1 MNFYM
6 KTQPISRFYLLTFNL
21 FIVGGLM
28 SCSSLGKSGFN
39 GINFRNATDI
49 SNIKSPNNQGTVYLQ
64 GQVINIVPLSEPW
77 QAYQIGD
84 NSGTIW
90 AITSLKGLKIKDKLL
105 IKGNLRYQSIP
116 VATEELGDFYVE
128 EQERIE
134 HTSASQ
140 L

>member
-1 MNFYM
+1 M
-6 KTQPISRFYLLTFNL
+6 KNQPIRMFYLLTFNL

-28 SCSSLGKSGFN
+28 SCSSLGKSSFN
-39 GINFRNATDI
+39 GINFRNVTDI
-49 SNIKSPNNQGTVYLQ
+49 SNIKSPNHQGIVYLQ
-64 GQVINIVPLSEPW
+64 GKVINIVPLSEPW

-90 AITSLKGLKIKDKLL
+90 AITSQKGLKITDKLL

-134 HTSASQ
+134 HTSAS
-140 L
+140 

>member
-1 MNFYM
+1 M
-6 KTQPISRFYLLTFNL
+6 KNQLISRFYLLTFNL
-21 FIVGGLM
+21 FIVGGLI
-28 SCSSLGKSGFN
+28 SCSSLGKSSFN

-105 IKGNLRYQSIP
+105 IKGNLRYQSIAI
-116 VATEELGDFYVE
+116 ATEE
-128 EQERIE
+128 
-134 HTSASQ
+134 
-140 L
+140 

>member
-1 MNFYM
+1 M
-6 KTQPISRFYLLTFNL
+6 KIQPMRMFYLLTFNL

-28 SCSSLGKSGFN
+28 SCSSLGKSTFN
-39 GINFRNATDI
+39 GINLRNVSDI

-84 NSGTIW
+84 SSGTIW
-90 AITSLKGLKIKDKLL
+90 AITSQKGLKIADKLL

>member
-1 MNFYM
+1 MFFM
-6 KTQPISRFYLLTFNL
+6 KIQPIKMFYLLTFNL

-28 SCSSLGKSGFN
+28 SCSLGKSSFN
-39 GINFRNATDI
+39 AINFRNVIDI

-77 QAYQIGD
+77 QAYQMRD
-84 NSGTIW
+84 SSGIIW
-90 AITSLKGLKIKDKLL
+90 AITSQKGFKIKDKLL

-116 VATEELGDFYVE
+116 VVTEELGDFYVE

-134 HTSASQ
+134 HTPASQ